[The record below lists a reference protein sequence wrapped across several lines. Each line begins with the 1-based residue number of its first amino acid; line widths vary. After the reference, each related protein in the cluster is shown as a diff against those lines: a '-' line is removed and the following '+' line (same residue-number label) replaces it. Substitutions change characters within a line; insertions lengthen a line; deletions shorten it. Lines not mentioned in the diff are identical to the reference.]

1 MKLNLDEGFIQVREE
16 PVKLTGAKSILF
28 ISDIHFN
35 FHEKRAIETALSYR
49 KTYDC
54 IVIGGDMLDIYQGS
68 RFTRDPSYPK
78 IKEEL
83 KTGELFLEHL
93 RKTYKG
99 TRIIYLEG
107 NHDKRMR
114 IYLHN
119 KAPELEGVDVLH
131 LKHMLNLSKHG
142 IEYYNNGTVLQ
153 AGGLHLVHGNEFMAG
168 GGINVSR
175 TLLLR
180 AWDNVLFGHF
190 HQTQVMPAY
199 SISGREFSAWSVGC
213 LCGLRPEFRP
223 FNNWNWGFAHIEVHG
238 KTFQVDNKRI
248 LRNYEVV

>member
-1 MKLNLDEGFIQVREE
+1 
-16 PVKLTGAKSILF
+16 
-28 ISDIHFN
+28 
-35 FHEKRAIETALSYR
+35 
-49 KTYDC
+49 
-54 IVIGGDMLDIYQGS
+54 MLDIYQGS
-68 RFTRDPSYPK
+68 KYTKDPSYPK
-78 IKEEL
+78 IKQEL

-131 LKHMLNLSKHG
+131 LKNMLNLSKHG

-168 GGINVSR
+168 GGSMFLEPYYSGLGTMYSSDTFIKRRSC
-175 TLLLR
+175 LR
-180 AWDNVLFGHF
+180 I
-190 HQTQVMPAY
+190 Q
-199 SISGREFSAWSVGC
+199 
-213 LCGLRPEFRP
+213 FRP
-223 FNNWNWGFAHIEVHG
+223 
-238 KTFQVDNKRI
+238 
-248 LRNYEVV
+248 